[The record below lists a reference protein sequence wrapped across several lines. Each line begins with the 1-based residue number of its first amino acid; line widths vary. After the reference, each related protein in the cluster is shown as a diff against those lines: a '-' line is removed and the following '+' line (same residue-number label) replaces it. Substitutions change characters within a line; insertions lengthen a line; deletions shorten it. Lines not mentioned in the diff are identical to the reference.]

1 MAGRPRTHTHTERAS
16 SGGIRGDESRLT
28 VAVRVTP
35 RARRNVLTLEGEAL
49 RAWLTAPPV
58 EGAANAA
65 LLALLA
71 ERLGLPKRAVTLL
84 RGESSREKLVAIEG
98 ISAEEFRRRLS
109 AKTAG
114 G

>member
-1 MAGRPRTHTHTERAS
+1 MAGRQRARTTSAS
-16 SGGIRGDESRLT
+16 SGGIREDESRLI
-28 VAVRVTP
+28 VPVWVTP
-35 RARRNVLTLEGEAL
+35 RARRNALALEGETL

-84 RGESSREKLVAIEG
+84 RGETSREKLVAIEG
-98 ISAEEFRRRLS
+98 ISAEEFSKRLTPS
-109 AKTAG
+109 S
-114 G
+114 

>member
-1 MAGRPRTHTHTERAS
+1 MAGRQRTTANSAS
-16 SGGIRGDESRLT
+16 SQDIYDDGERVI
-28 VAVRVTP
+28 VPVRVTP
-35 RARRNVLTLEGEAL
+35 RARRNTLTLEGETL
-49 RAWLTAPPV
+49 RAWLMAPPID
-58 EGAANAA
+58 GAANAA

-98 ISAEEFRRRLS
+98 ISAEEFKKRVAS
-109 AKTAG
+109 VMAG

>member
-1 MAGRPRTHTHTERAS
+1 MAGRQGAHSERAS
-16 SGGIRGDESRLT
+16 SGGIHEDESRLI
-28 VAVRVTP
+28 VPVRVTP
-35 RARRNVLTLEGEAL
+35 RSRRNALTLEGETL

-84 RGESSREKLVAIEG
+84 RGESSREKLVAIED
-98 ISAEEFRRRLS
+98 ISAEEFKKRIIFNS
-109 AKTAG
+109 
-114 G
+114 

>member
-1 MAGRPRTHTHTERAS
+1 MAGKPRAQTRSAS
-16 SGGIRGDESRLT
+16 SQGIREDESRLI

-35 RARRNVLTLEGEAL
+35 RARRNALTLDGETL

-58 EGAANAA
+58 ECAANAA

-71 ERLGLPKRAVTLL
+71 ERLRLPKRAVTLL
-84 RGESSREKLVAIEG
+84 RGESSREKIVAIEG
-98 ISAEEFRRRLS
+98 ISADTFRQRIS
-109 AKTAG
+109 G

>member
-1 MAGRPRTHTHTERAS
+1 VVGKQRTHIASAS
-16 SGGIRGDESRLT
+16 SGGIREDESRLI
-28 VAVRVTP
+28 VPVRVTP
-35 RARRNVLTLEGEAL
+35 RARRNALALEGETL

-84 RGESSREKLVAIEG
+84 RGETSREKLVAIEG
-98 ISAEEFRRRLS
+98 ISAEQFKKRLIFS
-109 AKTAG
+109 S
-114 G
+114 

>member
-1 MAGRPRTHTHTERAS
+1 MAGRPRAHAESAS
-16 SGGIRGDESRLT
+16 SQGIREDGARLI
-28 VAVRVTP
+28 VPVRVTP
-35 RARRNVLTLEGEAL
+35 RARRIALTLEGETL

-84 RGESSREKLVAIEG
+84 RGGSSREKLLAIEG
-98 ISAEEFRRRLS
+98 ISAEEFSKRL
-109 AKTAG
+109 ALQ
-114 G
+114 

>member
-1 MAGRPRTHTHTERAS
+1 MAGRPRLTAQSAAS
-16 SGGIRGDESRLT
+16 QGIREDESRLI

-35 RARRNVLTLEGEAL
+35 RARRNALTLEGETL

-84 RGESSREKLVAIEG
+84 RGESSREKLVVIEG
-98 ISAEEFRRRLS
+98 ISAEEFKKRLTPS
-109 AKTAG
+109 S
-114 G
+114 

>member
-1 MAGRPRTHTHTERAS
+1 
-16 SGGIRGDESRLT
+16 

-35 RARRNVLTLEGEAL
+35 RARRNALTLEGETL

-98 ISAEEFRRRLS
+98 IGAEEFRKRLTTNS
-109 AKTAG
+109 
-114 G
+114 